1 MVQVSFKSL
10 KKTAMAL
17 LLQNTDFSESDGKV
31 GQHTTPEKVPEPE
44 RVPEAV
50 PSVSNLFDPE
60 SKALLWSPSQLKGMP
75 IGDFTVVDMIADSG
89 NHGLVLSCTGSQQRL
104 YAMKI
109 EKGEAEIGTD
119 TIAFSQISSHPA
131 VKTSED
137 LFIPQFIEAFKEE
150 GKEIIV
156 MELLGPDLF
165 TLKTSG
171 GRKRTSIK
179 TALQVGLSAVTAY
192 EQMHSAGWL
201 HLTTKPINFCI
212 GGTAETKHKAYVIDF
227 GRAQEYLIRD
237 SAREQHRPQG
247 AGEAPGFYYYTS
259 IWSDQGLTNSRR
271 CDIMSLAWMLFDLV
285 GERSPWERFDLNKA
299 DYVDMLCSNALSTAP
314 TELSTLQD
322 LVVYAAKLGYAEQPD
337 YDLIRENF
345 RKGASALGIELDNK
359 YDWDDDIH
367 EDTNGRIVLKV

>member
-1 MVQVSFKSL
+1 
-10 KKTAMAL
+10 
-17 LLQNTDFSESDGKV
+17 
-31 GQHTTPEKVPEPE
+31 
-44 RVPEAV
+44 
-50 PSVSNLFDPE
+50 
-60 SKALLWSPSQLKGMP
+60 MP

-89 NHGLVLSCTGSQQRL
+89 NHGLVLSCTGYQKRL

-109 EKGEAEIGTD
+109 EKGEAEIGID

-131 VKTSED
+131 VKGSED
-137 LFIPQFIEAFKEE
+137 LFIPQFVEAFKEE

-171 GRKRTSIK
+171 HRKRTSIK
-179 TALQVGLSAVTAY
+179 TALQVGMSAVTAY
-192 EQMHSAGWL
+192 EQMHRSGWL

-212 GGTAETKHKAYVIDF
+212 GGTPETKHKAYVIDF

-237 SAREQHRPQG
+237 PATERLIHRPQTG
-247 AGEAPGFYYYTS
+247 GEAPGFDYYTS
-259 IWSDQGLTNSRR
+259 IWSDRKLTNSRR
-271 CDIMSLAWMLFDLV
+271 CDIMSLAWTLFDLV
-285 GERSPWERFDLNKA
+285 GERSPWERFAVNKA
-299 DYVDMLCSNALSTAP
+299 DYVEMLCSNVLHP

-322 LVVYAAKLGYAEQPD
+322 LVVYAATLGYDEAPD
-337 YDLIRENF
+337 YELIRENF

-367 EDTNGRIVLKV
+367 EDENGRIVLKTV